1 MVNTLAIV
9 ALSCKCNPEAF
20 NSGDGDV
27 DHTPTVQLRL
37 S

>member
-1 MVNTLAIV
+1 MVNTSVTV

-20 NSGDGDV
+20 NSGYGDI
-27 DHTPTVQLRL
+27 DHTLTVQLRL